1 MRLTQWFEDFRSDAL
16 FGLRQLRGAPA
27 FTVIAALTLAL
38 GIGANGAIFALVDAA
53 LLRPLS
59 LGEPDRLV
67 QVWERDPAAA
77 RTPAA
82 PANIADWLERSR
94 AFDAFGAYVGG
105 VGAMVMSGVGTSA
118 ESVARQ
124 WVTSGFFDVLGVP
137 AIAGRTFTPADDD
150 PGGQARAVVMN
161 EAFWRARFNA
171 DPTVIGRKIRFDGQ
185 PYTIVGVV
193 PMSFQAFGRTSI
205 WALVSPPQIP
215 QMRTAYFLQA
225 VGRMKPGV
233 SITAAAEDLSRVAAQ
248 LAQELPQTNAGR
260 GVIVEPIRVALVGS
274 EVRLTA
280 MLFLGVVGLVLLICC
295 ANVANLLL
303 ARATVRSRELAI
315 RSALGAGRRRVLRQ
329 LLTESVI
336 LSVIGG
342 ALGALVGALILEV
355 APSVMPDGLLPS
367 AVTLEFDTRVAA
379 FCAMAAIA
387 VGLVFGLAPAWQ
399 ATGLSSSHAMASD
412 GRGATSRGGHLRTLL
427 VVGEVATAVVLLFG
441 AGLLLRTLL
450 ALEQMDRGYRADRV
464 LTMMVDPLA
473 SEYREPGSLQR
484 FFDNIEREA
493 RKDPAVHSVAW
504 ASTLPLGTSEVGDV
518 PFEIVG
524 DPPVN
529 PRQRPSA
536 DYQIVSPAYFQTV
549 DLPIVDGRA
558 FTNRD
563 GPQSTQVCIV
573 NEAFVRRFLRGRSP
587 IGARVLLQ
595 TSDSGD
601 PQIRQVVGV
610 ARQVKARPDET
621 EDLLQVY
628 VPIAQDAIDDI
639 FLLARPAAGTAEA
652 LAPSIRAAIGR
663 VDTAQ
668 LVNVADVMTLEDVA
682 HVATSRHRFRAVA
695 VVTLAGLALV
705 LAMVGVFG
713 VMAYSIQQ
721 RVREFGV
728 RLALGATRTDML
740 QLVLGNAAGVV
751 AAGAAIGLVLAAL
764 LSRVLD
770 TVLFGVQPLDPPT
783 FAAVIAVLA
792 VTAALSTAIPAWRAT
807 RVDPAAI
814 MKGE

>member
-205 WALVSPPQIP
+205 WALVSPPRIP

-573 NEAFVRRFLRGRSP
+573 NEAFVQRFLRGRSP

>member
-205 WALVSPPQIP
+205 WALVSPPRIP

-329 LLTESVI
+329 LLT
-336 LSVIGG
+336 
-342 ALGALVGALILEV
+342 
-355 APSVMPDGLLPS
+355 
-367 AVTLEFDTRVAA
+367 
-379 FCAMAAIA
+379 
-387 VGLVFGLAPAWQ
+387 
-399 ATGLSSSHAMASD
+399 
-412 GRGATSRGGHLRTLL
+412 
-427 VVGEVATAVVLLFG
+427 
-441 AGLLLRTLL
+441 
-450 ALEQMDRGYRADRV
+450 
-464 LTMMVDPLA
+464 
-473 SEYREPGSLQR
+473 
-484 FFDNIEREA
+484 
-493 RKDPAVHSVAW
+493 
-504 ASTLPLGTSEVGDV
+504 
-518 PFEIVG
+518 
-524 DPPVN
+524 
-529 PRQRPSA
+529 
-536 DYQIVSPAYFQTV
+536 
-549 DLPIVDGRA
+549 
-558 FTNRD
+558 
-563 GPQSTQVCIV
+563 
-573 NEAFVRRFLRGRSP
+573 
-587 IGARVLLQ
+587 
-595 TSDSGD
+595 
-601 PQIRQVVGV
+601 
-610 ARQVKARPDET
+610 
-621 EDLLQVY
+621 
-628 VPIAQDAIDDI
+628 
-639 FLLARPAAGTAEA
+639 
-652 LAPSIRAAIGR
+652 
-663 VDTAQ
+663 
-668 LVNVADVMTLEDVA
+668 
-682 HVATSRHRFRAVA
+682 
-695 VVTLAGLALV
+695 
-705 LAMVGVFG
+705 
-713 VMAYSIQQ
+713 
-721 RVREFGV
+721 
-728 RLALGATRTDML
+728 
-740 QLVLGNAAGVV
+740 
-751 AAGAAIGLVLAAL
+751 
-764 LSRVLD
+764 
-770 TVLFGVQPLDPPT
+770 
-783 FAAVIAVLA
+783 
-792 VTAALSTAIPAWRAT
+792 
-807 RVDPAAI
+807 
-814 MKGE
+814 